1 MEIYAF
7 LKLVHIL
14 GAAILFG
21 TGLGIAF
28 FMFWADRSR
37 DAQFILGTANTVI
50 VADFLFTASAVVV
63 QPISGIALVY
73 VTGYSLWESWIIL
86 SLLLYVLIGVCWLP
100 VVFIQIA
107 LRNCA
112 RAAVDRGEA
121 LGPDYQRLMRI
132 WFWLGWP
139 AFFGM
144 ICLFWLM
151 ISKPEFWN

>member
-37 DAQFILGTANTVI
+37 DSQLILGTANTVI
-50 VADFLFTASAVVV
+50 VADFIFTASAVVV
-63 QPISGIALVY
+63 QPMSGFALVY

-151 ISKPEFWN
+151 ISKPEFWI